1 VLNRYRIRSLIY
13 IGVVAL
19 SVVVISLA
27 ATSVVGM
34 LKFRKLTKD
43 IRLRANELP
52 LAAMLNK
59 EANNLRSTL
68 SECQLKADRP
78 GRLQLPIDQ
87 ADVRGRFLFNL
98 RRFNIA
104 LDMYK
109 TQLET
114 PDKGDPRIVDTSAE
128 RALVLRIE
136 RSFKRIGNLTER
148 GPTEFGNSIVLSE
161 LEDEL
166 EYMQETANGIP
177 SLLKERMDAFAED
190 ARSEYH
196 GFILLTAFAGMVGL
210 GLLVGTVMMFRSAIF
225 RPLQQLIRGSER
237 VAAGD
242 HGYRI
247 HLNGCRE
254 MSRLAEAFNHM
265 TACFQQINENLA
277 EEVDARSR
285 ELIRSEQLASVG
297 MLAAG
302 VAHEINNPLASIAW
316 SAEALESR
324 LDELFA
330 SSGHHDDADQNH
342 SVSFRKNLARIQE
355 EAFRCKKITKGL
367 LDFSRLGDAQ
377 KVRTD
382 LLEIIRS
389 AIELCGTL
397 GHHDNRKIELKA
409 DRAVHCEANP
419 QEIRQ
424 VILNLLTNAL
434 DSTDSGVGVV
444 RMHLFEMA
452 GEAVVEV
459 ADNGCGMTAE
469 VMQNLFEPFFT
480 RRRDGRGT
488 GLGLAISWRIV
499 DEHGGQ
505 IHVESDGA
513 GSGSRFQLCLP
524 LKQNDQQKQQPQ
536 QLPQA
541 A

>member
-1 VLNRYRIRSLIY
+1 MLHGYRIRSLFY
-13 IGVVAL
+13 LGVVAL
-19 SVVVISLA
+19 SVIVVSLA
-27 ATSVVGM
+27 ASSVVGM

-52 LAAMLNK
+52 LAANLSQ
-59 EANNLRSTL
+59 EANNLRATL
-68 SECQLKADRP
+68 LQCQTKVDRP
-78 GRLQLPIDQ
+78 GRFGFSVEQT
-87 ADVRGRFLFNL
+87 DVRRQFLQCFHDF
-98 RRFNIA
+98 RSA
-104 LDMYK
+104 KDKYK
-109 TQLET
+109 QQLES
-114 PDKGDPRIVDTSAE
+114 PEKGDPRIIDTSAE
-128 RALVLRIE
+128 RALVERIE
-136 RSFKRIGNLTER
+136 RSFVRIQNLIAKGQTI
-148 GPTEFGNSIVLSE
+148 FGSAIALSD

-166 EYMQETANGIP
+166 ERMQDMANTLP
-177 SLLKERMDAFAED
+177 SLLKDRMDAFAED

-196 GFILLTAFAGMVGL
+196 GFIVLTTLVGCVGL
-210 GLLVGTVMMFRSAIF
+210 GLLIGTVLMFRSAIF
-225 RPLQQLIRGSER
+225 RPLQQMIRGSER
-237 VAAGD
+237 VASGD
-242 HGYRI
+242 HDFRI
-247 HLNGCRE
+247 YLNGCTE

-265 TACFQQINENLA
+265 TASFQQINENLA

-324 LDELFA
+324 FEELLA
-330 SSGHHDDADQNH
+330 SPNSGGTSNDGNVAT
-342 SVSFRKNLARIQE
+342 FRKYLTRIQE

-382 LLEIIRS
+382 LLEIIES
-389 AIELCGTL
+389 VIELVGTL
-397 GHHDNRKIELKA
+397 GHYDDRKIELKA
-409 DRAVHCEANP
+409 ERAIHCEANP
-419 QEIRQ
+419 QEVRQ
-424 VILNLLTNAL
+424 VVLNLLTNAL
-434 DSTDSGVGVV
+434 DSTDSGSGVV
-444 RMHLFEMA
+444 QIHLSEIA
-452 GEAVVEV
+452 GEAVIDV
-459 ADNGCGMTAE
+459 ADNGCGMTPE

-480 RRRDGRGT
+480 RRRDGKGT

-505 IHVESDGA
+505 FHVESNGP

-524 LKQNDQQKQQPQ
+524 LKQNEQQEHNPTQQR
-536 QLPQA
+536 QA